1 MNIQYIGL
9 HTVESPG
16 VGTVRLPQDLELP
29 GRHPPLPRLAQREC
43 KQLRNIRA
51 DEDSGQANTE
61 ELVDK
66 GQEHG
71 EQHPDGPRAHG
82 RARRGRVVLVVDD
95 GADLGVG
102 AVVGDE
108 RSLKLHL
115 CDERLVL
122 LRVGEDVVV
131 LEEGLDPLQ
140 DDVREVGVALVDS
153 KHVGHQLGY
162 CVSIQMKPRTSA
174 GVRFTLRTS
183 SVLI

>member
-1 MNIQYIGL
+1 MDIQYIGL

-16 VGTVRLPQDLELP
+16 VGTVRLPQDLKLP
-29 GRHPPLPRLAQREC
+29 GRHPPLPRLTQRERE
-43 KQLRNIRA
+43 QLRNIRT

-66 GQEHG
+66 GQENG
-71 EQHPDGPRAHG
+71 EQHPDGPRSHR
-82 RARRGRVVLVVDD
+82 RAWRGRVVLVVDD

-102 AVVGDE
+102 AVIGNKGG
-108 RSLKLHL
+108 LKLHL
-115 CDERLVL
+115 CDKRLML
-122 LRVGEDVVV
+122 LQVGENVVV
-131 LEEGLDPLQ
+131 IEEGLDPLQ
-140 DDVREVGVALVDS
+140 DDVREVGVALVDP